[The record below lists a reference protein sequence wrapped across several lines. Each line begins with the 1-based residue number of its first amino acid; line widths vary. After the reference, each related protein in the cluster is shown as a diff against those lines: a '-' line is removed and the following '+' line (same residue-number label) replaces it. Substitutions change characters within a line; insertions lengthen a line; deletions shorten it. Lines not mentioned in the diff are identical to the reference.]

1 MAFLVAPGGD
11 LDRAV
16 EGAIGIEHARGLE
29 RVDDAERAVEPAG
42 IVLAFEMRTRKQL
55 WAGLGTGADDIADT
69 VDCGGKACLG
79 QSRAKPFQRTHM
91 SVGEG
96 RLVHAALVGA
106 ERPQCVEVGK
116 DAGAVGAQVII

>member
-16 EGAIGIEHARGLE
+16 ERRRIGIEHARGLE

-42 IVLAFEMRTRKQL
+42 IVLAFEMRARKEL
-55 WAGLGTGADDIADT
+55 WAGLGADADDIADT

-79 QSRAKPFQRTHM
+79 QPRASHSSERICASEK
-91 SVGEG
+91 VG
-96 RLVHAALVGA
+96 LCTPVL
-106 ERPQCVEVGK
+106 
-116 DAGAVGAQVII
+116 